1 MSHWNHGPGFLSTK
15 RNEFENIINGY
26 TPHIFG
32 ISEGIFFIQ
41 NVQIEN
47 YDVYF
52 PETLQNPQLKSSR
65 LAVYVHK
72 DLMVKVRTDLM
83 NDTFNSV

>member
-1 MSHWNHGPGFLSTK
+1 MDTPLTSWESQK
-15 RNEFENIINGY
+15 EFV
-26 TPHIFG
+26 
-32 ISEGIFFIQ
+32 FIQ
-41 NVQIEN
+41 NFQIGN

>member
-1 MSHWNHGPGFLSTK
+1 MDTPLTSWESQK
-15 RNEFENIINGY
+15 EF
-26 TPHIFG
+26 
-32 ISEGIFFIQ
+32 FFIQ

>member
-1 MSHWNHGPGFLSTK
+1 MD
-15 RNEFENIINGY
+15 
-26 TPHIFG
+26 TPLT
-32 ISEGIFFIQ
+32 SWESQKDFFSIQ